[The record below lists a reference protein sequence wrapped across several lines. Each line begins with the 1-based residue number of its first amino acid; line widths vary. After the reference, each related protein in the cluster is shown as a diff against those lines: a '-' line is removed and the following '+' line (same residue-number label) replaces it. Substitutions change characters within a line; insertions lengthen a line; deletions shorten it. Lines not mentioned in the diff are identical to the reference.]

1 MKPSNTNAAAYL
13 AAILYASIIG
23 FSFLF
28 VKMTVTAANPLDVL
42 AHRFAIGWFA
52 VAVPFLFGWV
62 RLRFTWGDIRRLL
75 PLGLL
80 SPVLFFAF
88 QAFGL
93 MSASSSEAG
102 IILAMVPLFTA
113 PIASFF
119 LKERTNGIQKLS
131 ILLSV
136 AGVIFIFAMK
146 GGAGFSIKNV
156 TGLILLLLSAFS
168 MAGFSVL
175 ARPLTRKYT
184 PLEISFVTMGMGFVL
199 FGIAALFRHGTSGTL
214 NIFLQPF
221 ADTKYLL
228 ALLYLGILSTV
239 ITSLLSTYALTR
251 LEASKV
257 SVFNNLSTLI
267 SIMAGA
273 LVLHEELTVAHIIGT
288 VMIITGVLGT
298 NFGRLPWRRRPEV
311 AALNMEKK
319 SRGV

>member
-1 MKPSNTNAAAYL
+1 MKSRNSNTSAYL

-28 VKMTVTAANPLDVL
+28 VKMTVTEANPLDVL
-42 AHRFAIGWFA
+42 AHRFAIGWIA

-62 RLRFTWGDIRRLL
+62 RLRFTWSDVRRLL

-80 SPVLFFAF
+80 SPVLFFAL

-113 PIASFF
+113 PIAAFF
-119 LKERTNGIQKLS
+119 LKERTNLIQKLS

-136 AGVIFIFAMK
+136 SGVIFIFAMK
-146 GGAGFSIKNV
+146 GGAGWSGGSV
-156 TGLILLLLSAFS
+156 VGLVLLVLSALS

-184 PLEISFVTMGMGFVL
+184 PLEISFVTMAMGFIL
-199 FGIAALFRHGTSGTL
+199 FAAAALIRHGTAGSL
-214 NIFLQPF
+214 NLFFQPF
-221 ADTKYLL
+221 ADSKYLL

-239 ITSLLSTYALTR
+239 ISNMLSTYALGR

-267 SIMAGA
+267 SIIAGA
-273 LVLHEELTVAHIIGT
+273 LILHEELTVAHIIGT
-288 VMIITGVLGT
+288 VMIIIGVLGT
-298 NFGRLPWRRRPEV
+298 NFGKLPWKRRTAIIP
-311 AALNMEKK
+311 LNVKK
-319 SRGV
+319 ETGS